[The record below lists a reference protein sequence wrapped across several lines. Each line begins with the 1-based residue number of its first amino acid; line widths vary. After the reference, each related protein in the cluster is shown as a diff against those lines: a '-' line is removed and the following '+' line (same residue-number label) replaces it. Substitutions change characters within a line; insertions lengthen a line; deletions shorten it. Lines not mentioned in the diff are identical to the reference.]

1 MGDVRNL
8 GGASAFFGNLG
19 VAIALGFA
27 SNKYSYKPTF
37 L

>member
-1 MGDVRNL
+1 MSNL

-27 SNKYSYKPTF
+27 SNYFPHFSS
-37 L
+37 LN